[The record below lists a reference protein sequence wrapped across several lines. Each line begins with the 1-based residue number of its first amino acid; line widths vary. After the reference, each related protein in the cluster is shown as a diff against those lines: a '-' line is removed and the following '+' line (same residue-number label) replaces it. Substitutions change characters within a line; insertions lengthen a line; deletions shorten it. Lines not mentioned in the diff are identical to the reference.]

1 MLRER
6 IPGYASIRASLPQR
20 RPKLVPAVS
29 AAQLAAE
36 APAQPGFFGKLPAR
50 GDFVGRR
57 LDQAFRTEFDGWLQR
72 AIATSKRQLGTAWL
86 PAYLNT
92 PIWRF
97 VLGPGLCG
105 AAPTLGVLMPSVDRV
120 GRYFPLVIAAQLPG
134 CLSPGTMFHS
144 ARTWFDAAEQ
154 LILRSLD
161 DDFDFDS
168 FDADVVAMGVPTYA
182 RAGDEGRGG
191 GLRMDLQDSGDM
203 GATYAQILDQVLMGN
218 NVQFSLWWTLGS
230 ERVRPSVLLSAGLPA
245 PANFAAFLDG
255 QWDEWGWAR
264 PGDGQAT
271 LEDMPVLMLKP
282 VTALPSAGRTHPGTK
297 RKVNED
303 AMLLRADLGLWAVA
317 DGVGGHEAA
326 AEASQTV
333 IAHLDGFLAP
343 LSFGGAVDDVRELL
357 EGANAALRARAATIA
372 ERAITA
378 STIVVL
384 LAYGGHFCLL
394 WSGDSRGYRLRDG
407 RLECLTKDHALSKGG
422 AVTHA
427 VGAEETLFLEH
438 VHGKLEPGDCFMLC
452 SDGLIKALG
461 DEEIA
466 VAMAGTQMDRMADTL
481 LQDALVSGARD
492 NVTVAVVLNP
502 HA

>member
-1 MLRER
+1 M
-6 IPGYASIRASLPQR
+6 
-20 RPKLVPAVS
+20 S
-29 AAQLAAE
+29 ATQLEAE

-57 LDQAFRTEFDGWLQR
+57 LDQEFRTRFDEWLQR
-72 AIATSKRQLGTAWL
+72 CIATSKRQLGTAWL

-105 AAPTLGVLMPSVDRV
+105 AVPTLGVMMPSVDRV

-134 CLSPGTMFHS
+134 CLSPGSMFQT
-144 ARTWFDAAEQ
+144 ARDWFDAAEQ

-161 DDFDFDS
+161 DDFDLAA
-168 FDADVVAMGVPTYA
+168 FDAEVMAIGVPPYA
-182 RAGDEGRGG
+182 KAGDGASGA
-191 GLRMDLQDSGDM
+191 LRMDLREGGDM
-203 GATYAQILDQVLMGN
+203 APTYAQILDQVLMGN
-218 NVQFSLWWTLGS
+218 NVQFSLWWTQGS
-230 ERVRPSVLLSAGLPA
+230 DKVRPSVLLSPGLPA

-282 VTALPSAGRTHPGTK
+282 VASLPSAGRTHPGTK

-303 AMLLRADLGLWAVA
+303 AMLLRPDVGLWAVA

-326 AEASQTV
+326 ATASRSV
-333 IAHLDGFLAP
+333 VEHLDVFLSP
-343 LSFGGAVDDVRELL
+343 LSFGGAVDELRELL
-357 EGANAALRARAATIA
+357 ANANTALRTQAASIA
-372 ERAITA
+372 DGAISA

-394 WSGDSRGYRLRDG
+394 WSGDSRGYRLRQG
-407 RLECLTKDHALSKGG
+407 RLECLTRDHAVAKGG

-427 VGAEETLFLEH
+427 VGAEETLFLDQ

-452 SDGLIKALG
+452 SDGLIKAL
-461 DEEIA
+461 DDDEIA
-466 VAMAGTQMDRMADTL
+466 RAMAGTQMDVMADTL

-492 NVTVAVVLNP
+492 NVSVVVVLNP
-502 HA
+502 PA

>member
-1 MLRER
+1 
-6 IPGYASIRASLPQR
+6 
-20 RPKLVPAVS
+20 VND
-29 AAQLAAE
+29 AQLAAN

-57 LDQAFRTEFDGWLQR
+57 LDQAFRTQFDLWLQR

-105 AAPTLGVLMPSVDRV
+105 AVPTLGVMMPSVDRV

-134 CLSPGTMFHS
+134 CLSPGSMFQS
-144 ARTWFDAAEQ
+144 AHDWFDRAEQ
-154 LILRSLD
+154 LILHSLD
-161 DDFDFDS
+161 DDFDLDH
-168 FDADVVAMGVPTYA
+168 FDADVMAMGVPSYA
-182 RAGDEGRGG
+182 RAGDENRGG
-191 GLRMDLQDSGDM
+191 ALRMDLHEGGDM
-203 GATYAQILDQVLMGN
+203 APTYARILDQVLMGN
-218 NVQFSLWWTLGS
+218 NVPFSLWWTQGS

-245 PANFAAFLDG
+245 ATNFAAFLDG

-264 PGDGQAT
+264 PGDGQVT
-271 LEDMPVLMLKP
+271 IQDMPVLMLKP
-282 VTALPSAGRTHPGTK
+282 VAVLASAGRTHPGT
-297 RKVNED
+297 RRRINED

-317 DGVGGHEAA
+317 DGVGGHQQA

-333 IAHLDGFLAP
+333 VSHLEEFLAP
-343 LSFGGAVDDVRELL
+343 LSFGGAVDDLRELL
-357 EGANAALRARAATIA
+357 TAANAALRTRASGIA
-372 ERAITA
+372 EHAIIA

-394 WSGDSRGYRLRDG
+394 WSGDSRGYRLRQG
-407 RLECLTKDHALSKGG
+407 NLECLTRDHALSKGG

-427 VGAEETLFLEH
+427 VGAEETLFLDQ

-452 SDGLIKALG
+452 SDGLIKAL
-461 DEEIA
+461 DDTEIA
-466 VAMAGTQMDRMADTL
+466 RALAGTQMQTVAGTQMQTMADTL

-492 NVTVAVVLNP
+492 NVSVVVVLYP
-502 HA
+502 PA